1 RLQRGAYR
9 ALPGRRGY
17 IPKSD
22 GRLRPLA
29 VAALEDKIV
38 QRATVAVLNAIYEE
52 DFLGFSYGFRAGRGP
67 HDALDALV
75 VGISSTKVNWIL
87 DADIRSFFD
96 EVSQDWLVRFVKHR
110 IGDPRMIRLI
120 QKWLRAGILED
131 GVVTVSDKGTG
142 QGSVVSPL
150 LANIY
155 LHYVFDLWAKRWR
168 RREAT
173 GDMIIVRYANDLI
186 VGFQHEA
193 RRFLEIMCARHR
205 SGHAPTEN
213 RAAILPAYLQ
223 APLALRCVK
232 DGDDILAVDRGELAN
247 EARKPGDQVLG
258 FAFSARKVLSCD
270 NHPFGGRRA
279 VMDDQVDVGL
289 PDPNQRR

>member
-1 RLQRGAYR
+1 TQGECRSWSGRTEMGRIRGGSRTQAR
-9 ALPGRRGY
+9 RSARTTPAGSVSGAAGPGRV
-17 IPKSD
+17 KSD

-38 QRATVAVLNAIYEE
+38 QRASVAVLNASYEE

-131 GVVTVSDKGTG
+131 GVVT
-142 QGSVVSPL
+142 
-150 LANIY
+150 
-155 LHYVFDLWAKRWR
+155 
-168 RREAT
+168 
-173 GDMIIVRYANDLI
+173 
-186 VGFQHEA
+186 
-193 RRFLEIMCARHR
+193 
-205 SGHAPTEN
+205 
-213 RAAILPAYLQ
+213 
-223 APLALRCVK
+223 
-232 DGDDILAVDRGELAN
+232 
-247 EARKPGDQVLG
+247 
-258 FAFSARKVLSCD
+258 
-270 NHPFGGRRA
+270 
-279 VMDDQVDVGL
+279 
-289 PDPNQRR
+289 